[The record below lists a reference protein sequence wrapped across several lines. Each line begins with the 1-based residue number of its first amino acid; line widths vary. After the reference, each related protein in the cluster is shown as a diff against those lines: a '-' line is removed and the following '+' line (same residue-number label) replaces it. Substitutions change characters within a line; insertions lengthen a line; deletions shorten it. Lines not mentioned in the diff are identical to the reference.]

1 MKGHDLCRNLLE
13 EARTV
18 VEEELMFC
26 LDSGK
31 HDINAMAD
39 ICKGRLRNF
48 IYEKTERSPVI
59 IPVFMEV

>member
-1 MKGHDLCRNLLE
+1 
-13 EARTV
+13 
-18 VEEELMFC
+18 MFC
-26 LDSGK
+26 LDSGR
-31 HDINAMAD
+31 HDVNGMAD